1 VSDRLNI
8 IFHNEAT
15 GDAYCLLALR
25 NLELDADQA
34 PLQRL
39 LTAMIERID
48 EHSQGAEPCMS
59 ALAAD
64 IVTTLAS
71 KSQDADLL
79 PAAAPWL
86 ADITVHVRTVNGE
99 FLLSCKKMDLSHLNL
114 PDLGPDTFDAID
126 GFEGNA
132 DQLRDLVNQID
143 WN

>member
-1 VSDRLNI
+1 MSDRLNI
-8 IFHNEAT
+8 IFHEEAA
-15 GDAYCLLALR
+15 GKAYCLLALR
-25 NLELDADQA
+25 NLEFDTEQA

-71 KSQDADLL
+71 ESQDADLL
-79 PAAAPWL
+79 PADAPWL
-86 ADITVHVRTVNGE
+86 ADITVHIRRVDGE
-99 FLLSCKKMDLSHLNL
+99 FLLSCSKMDLSHLQL
-114 PDLGPDTFDAID
+114 PNTGPDRLDAID

-132 DQLRDLVNQID
+132 DQLQDVVEQID
-143 WN
+143 WS